1 MKKLLLFLL
10 ISHSFIGTAYSASNT
25 YICNYDMVKT
35 QGDKAYSGYN
45 DPPLTMIVDRKK
57 ITVKR
62 ESPVAD
68 AIVTSV
74 YKVVRNTETFL
85 GQFIIAYKDTR
96 TDISSLVFR
105 VTDENGKTVN
115 ELSIADNSG
124 LIKYA
129 LYGKCRR

>member
-1 MKKLLLFLL
+1 
-10 ISHSFIGTAYSASNT
+10 
-25 YICNYDMVKT
+25 MVKT
-35 QGDKAYSGYN
+35 QGNSSFNGYN
-45 DPPLTMIVDRKK
+45 DPPLTMIVERKK

-62 ESPVAD
+62 ESPAVAD
-68 AIVTSV
+68 SIVTSV

-105 VTDENGKTVN
+105 VTDGNGKTVN
-115 ELSIADNSG
+115 ELSISDNRG

-129 LYGKCRR
+129 LYGKCQK